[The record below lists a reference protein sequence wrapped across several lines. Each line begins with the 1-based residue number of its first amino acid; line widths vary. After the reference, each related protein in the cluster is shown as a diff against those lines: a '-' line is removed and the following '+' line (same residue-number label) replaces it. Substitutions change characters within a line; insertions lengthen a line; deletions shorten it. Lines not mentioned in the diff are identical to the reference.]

1 MLSVQK
7 ISSILILSHLLLLS
21 SEIHA
26 QQRNPIPLL
35 PAEMTYQEY
44 QDLNKEANW
53 KRLIIAFFVPGY
65 MHFYADAPAWGIA
78 IATTRII
85 GGGMMAFA
93 TVDQY
98 NYARSSNWDIDQLTG
113 NTNRSEQNFYL
124 FVGGLGLN
132 MLAYGFDWGHADYL
146 IEKRRTQIEYKY
158 GRPLLD
164 IGLHPVISDSY
175 GGAVLQLAI
184 HF

>member
-98 NYARSSNWDIDQLTG
+98 NYARSSNWG
-113 NTNRSEQNFYL
+113 YRSTHWQYQSVRTKFLSVCRWPWPKYA
-124 FVGGLGLN
+124 GL
-132 MLAYGFDWGHADYL
+132 W
-146 IEKRRTQIEYKY
+146 
-158 GRPLLD
+158 
-164 IGLHPVISDSY
+164 V
-175 GGAVLQLAI
+175 
-184 HF
+184 

>member
-1 MLSVQK
+1 
-7 ISSILILSHLLLLS
+7 
-21 SEIHA
+21 
-26 QQRNPIPLL
+26 
-35 PAEMTYQEY
+35 
-44 QDLNKEANW
+44 
-53 KRLIIAFFVPGY
+53 
-65 MHFYADAPAWGIA
+65 
-78 IATTRII
+78 
-85 GGGMMAFA
+85 MAFA